1 MIYRQEMPP
10 FNYLP
15 ETFIFFLLGH
25 RNSFILFI
33 VSSKLQNR
41 ARGLSTSQDQ
51 TVGTWLLKVIEV
63 HVNVLFLQ
71 IRWSPRGYPIPR
83 VPFLFV
89 TGNLCDRG
97 GMGHIK
103 ISELG
108 NRNKENEVCFHEP
121 CGVQTQNSINEHKNG
136 IRAPQAHASLAP
148 KQDIHADVSFIWVGG
163 ENSSFPSSSHLLI
176 CLRQNAYTCSM

>member
-1 MIYRQEMPP
+1 MIYRQEMPL

-25 RNSFILFI
+25 RKSFILFI

-63 HVNVLFLQ
+63 HVNVLFLL

-83 VPFLFV
+83 VMFLFV

-108 NRNKENEVCFHEP
+108 NRNK
-121 CGVQTQNSINEHKNG
+121 
-136 IRAPQAHASLAP
+136 
-148 KQDIHADVSFIWVGG
+148 
-163 ENSSFPSSSHLLI
+163 
-176 CLRQNAYTCSM
+176 